1 MPVNRKIIPTVFS
14 VVDRYLLREFSLTLL
29 AVIGVLWLIYI
40 TTRFARYLAQ
50 AAAGNLPSDVIF
62 TLLGYSSLGAL
73 SLLLPIGAFL
83 AVMLAFGR
91 MNTDNELTIMAAC
104 GISCQRLMRNI
115 ALFSGAIAVVVALLS
130 LIIVPDVLSGRYEL
144 EQKAKIAAD
153 TTGLVAGSF
162 KESRD
167 CSWTFYSQGLTNDK
181 QKMENVF
188 IEIHKGQRPLVF
200 RAEQGRFDIDPATGN
215 KYLIFDNGYRYEG
228 KAGDR
233 DYVIAEFVSHS
244 LLVEKGGEKQTRER
258 HKSLP
263 TGQLWER
270 GRDKDLAEIQWRVA
284 MPIMA
289 IVLCFYAMVFAD
301 AGPRKGRYAGLLPAV
316 LTYIVYSNLLGVT
329 RAWIAKGVLPVWLG
343 SILVHI
349 LMCVVLLLLFNK
361 QKIQHAWRQRQ
372 VIGVSA

>member
-1 MPVNRKIIPTVFS
+1 MI
-14 VVDRYLLREFSLTLL
+14 L
-29 AVIGVLWLIYI
+29 
-40 TTRFARYLAQ
+40 
-50 AAAGNLPSDVIF
+50 
-62 TLLGYSSLGAL
+62 
-73 SLLLPIGAFL
+73 
-83 AVMLAFGR
+83 
-91 MNTDNELTIMAAC
+91 
-104 GISCQRLMRNI
+104 
-115 ALFSGAIAVVVALLS
+115 
-130 LIIVPDVLSGRYEL
+130 
-144 EQKAKIAAD
+144 
-153 TTGLVAGSF
+153 
-162 KESRD
+162 
-167 CSWTFYSQGLTNDK
+167 
-181 QKMENVF
+181 
-188 IEIHKGQRPLVF
+188 
-200 RAEQGRFDIDPATGN
+200 
-215 KYLIFDNGYRYEG
+215 DNGYRYEG
-228 KAGDR
+228 QAGDR

-343 SILVHI
+343 SIWVHI